1 MNKNVKNILREK
13 TIRLKIAKREVIK
26 YINKSV
32 TQNNNIQNSI
42 KVYSNFLTNKSLSK
56 NENICLKN
64 KVCFFS
70 GKRKTIV
77 KGFNLSRYFIKK
89 LILQNRHTN
98 IKKNN
103 W

>member
-1 MNKNVKNILREK
+1 MNKNINNLLREK
-13 TIRLKIAKREVIK
+13 TIRLKIAKRELIK
-26 YINKSV
+26 CINKSI
-32 TQNNNIQNSI
+32 TQNNNIQNNI
-42 KVYSNFLTNKSLSK
+42 KIYSNFLTNKNAGK

-64 KVCFFS
+64 KICFFS

-77 KGFNLSRYFIKK
+77 KGFNLSRYFVKK